1 MADRRGRN
9 AYRTVY
15 INDNLARK
23 PENYAQAA
31 PVRREKPEQPVY
43 THEHKQPHVR
53 TTTGAKNQ
61 GLNASFGFA
70 FTVVMAAAMVVIF
83 LTLVNFISL
92 NIDIS
97 HKSKQIASLR
107 KELSTVTMENDNM
120 EMAINSSI
128 DYDYIYKTATEE
140 LGMVYASQSQIVTYD
155 HEDSEYVVQY
165 KDVE

>member
-23 PENYAQAA
+23 PEAYVQAA
-31 PVRREKPEQPVY
+31 PVRREKPEQPVH
-43 THEHKQPHVR
+43 THVQTH
-53 TTTGAKNQ
+53 TGAKNQ

-70 FTVVMAAAMVVIF
+70 FTVVMAAVMVVIF

-107 KELSTVTMENDNM
+107 KELSTVIMENDNM